1 MITCKS
7 VSNALARGDYDKLPP
22 LRKKMLKLHI
32 KMCAMCGPYNGFVT
46 EMQDTAR
53 SYCEHEEASGEKMP
67 ADMAERLKLAAAT
80 GERATASTTD

>member
-32 KMCAMCGPYNGFVT
+32 KMCAMCGPYNDLDLRPPSFSPCW
-46 EMQDTAR
+46 A
-53 SYCEHEEASGEKMP
+53 YW
-67 ADMAERLKLAAAT
+67 
-80 GERATASTTD
+80 